1 VVLVAVVALTR
12 GDGSE
17 SVATRVERCGDR
29 AACLRAVYDSAV
41 EDGDVVQVLDALRA
55 RGGDCHLEAHRLAH
69 AVYRDVGDVE
79 RTFLLGGPQCRFG
92 YLHGAVEAS
101 GAVATSAAR
110 SVRGVAVPPCDRFR
124 NPVQRRACAHGFGHA
139 LMLRTKHDLLSSVGG
154 CREAEQRYGL
164 SAPSCLAGVMMENS
178 LRYSESRRFASAAA
192 RGCGAVAGS
201 RELTDLCFDNVGIV
215 AALAVGHDERRAS
228 ALCRGLALAPQRRLC
243 ATGAKGEIAEAR

>member
-1 VVLVAVVALTR
+1 VLLRDDGTENAAQRVA
-12 GDGSE
+12 
-17 SVATRVERCGDR
+17 RCGDR
-29 AACLRAVYDSAV
+29 ATCLRAVYDDAV
-41 EDGDVVQVLDALRA
+41 ERGEVVEVLDALQK

-101 GAVATSAAR
+101 GAVATASAK

-124 NPVQRRACAHGFGHA
+124 NPIQQRACSHGFGHA
-139 LMLRTKHDLLSSVGG
+139 LMLRTRDDLRGSVAG

-178 LRYSESRRFASAAA
+178 LRHSESKQFAADSE
-192 RGCGAVAGS
+192 RGCAAVAAS
-201 RELTDLCFDNVGIV
+201 QPLTALCFDNVGIV
-215 AALAVGHDERRAS
+215 AALAVGHDLRRAS
-228 ALCRGLALAPQRRLC
+228 ALCHGLTRADRRALCKA
-243 ATGAKGEIAEAR
+243 GAKGEIAEAR